1 MSVNVE
7 SDDSYCELH
16 VGNTYYKILLPHATT
31 DYIQGRISGEGQP
44 YEHAMLEDMAS
55 RVQPGQLILD
65 VGANIGNHALYMAMV
80 SGSEVIAFEPNAELC
95 DALRRSIN
103 ENGAGEH
110 MTVRQCAVGAA
121 NGKGRFA
128 EIHVDNLGAQ
138 SVKVGEGDID
148 VITLDSLAFD
158 APVKLVKIDV
168 EGMELDV
175 LRGASKLLE
184 KDRPLIYVECLD
196 EGQFFAVNDHLA
208 ALGYGYWETFNAT
221 PTHLFVPNE
230 QTTPEQLHSRLSH
243 AVAQGIYHTGFQ
255 LHEAQQR
262 LGDANHKYRTA
273 TEKVALYKSQVSDLA
288 ADKLALETDLAA
300 IKQRFDATS
309 ADHRSAADRVAALKA
324 QMEKNLAALDA
335 ARHELNEARNAA
347 SEYGRRLAENEHEL
361 SVRQALSEQAD
372 ATNKERLDDWQ
383 RWAAEL
389 ESRTSAELARVQEET
404 ASVRHQLEEAQAK
417 FQRAVGDNRVLE
429 LRASTLDAELGRVQ
443 AERERVQKQLT
454 SLNAK
459 QANLVS
465 RAEKL
470 SADLNDQRV
479 AQLAAEAEAGRER
492 AHLTAEIKTLR
503 DLSGNQSNDIV
514 RLNAEIAALN
524 TSLADLEDRRIRESA
539 ALRQECDQYA
549 EQCAALRA
557 ERSNQDETI
566 AQLDAEIQRLRDVEE
581 AARRKTAELEEQL
594 AHRLED
600 DVRQN
605 HKIAELASTYD
616 ALNALRERES
626 TDFAQYRADTELMID
641 ALESTAREY
650 TERIDRLTGE
660 LDTLESELARRSET
674 IGKLTTEIESASEL
688 SKQQEQLHTD
698 GLASLQEKI
707 DALQAERGSREA
719 ERQEL
724 RSTLSVQRSESK
736 ASISTLE
743 RIKLD
748 AVRHKVALTEANAHV
763 ERLRQQLIA
772 ANQQVLRTK
781 NTLSF
786 QLGHALIFGTKSW
799 GGFFALPGKLL
810 AIHKL
815 SRQRR
820 HEKSLKGQKTG
831 HARPA
836 VPGISGPRRSE
847 IIEHVADAAR
857 ARLQG
862 LHDDNG
868 QQLAHR
874 MKQLKVAAI
883 MDEFTFGSYDPECN
897 LLQLTPTHWQTELSA
912 FSPDMLFIE
921 SAWRGKDDLWG
932 SKVGHM
938 SQEVV
943 GIVQWC
949 RDHKIPTIFWN
960 KEDPVHFE
968 TFLSTAKLFD
978 FVFTTDIDCIHRYKS
993 ALGHERVYL
1002 LPFAA
1007 QPIVNNPIEKYE
1019 RKDAFCF
1026 AGAYYVRYPERTR
1039 DLGNFIVNLP
1049 EYRPLEI
1056 YDRNYGKNDSSYQ
1069 FPEEYQPFIVGNLPY
1084 SEIDKAYKGYKY
1096 AINLNSIKQS
1106 QSMFARRVF
1115 ELLASNTITVSNFS
1129 RGVRLM
1135 FGDLVVTS
1143 DSGSEIRRRLDALGG
1158 DEAGTRKL
1166 RLAALRKVMREHT
1179 YQDRLAYVISK
1190 VSEEKLPSL
1199 LPQIVVI
1206 GYAKDQVQ
1214 TDRILQSFARQR
1226 YESKTL
1232 VLIVP
1237 EQFSPTGIPDGD
1249 TVRVLSAL
1257 ESDTVTL
1264 PTLASPA
1271 AWLSVMVAD
1280 DHYGEHYLTDLAL
1293 ATRYSNALAIGKV
1306 AQYVW
1311 SSSKGL
1317 SLIRGEAAYKHVQ
1330 SVPARAGI
1338 ARLDTLPSVTLRE
1351 WMREPYT
1358 AQFESDAGFAVD
1370 EFNYCR
1376 SGVALDDA
1384 GRAAV
1389 DDAVM
1394 ADQGL
1399 TLAEIQKRAEAIEPE
1414 KVDSAALPQLR
1425 GGDLAAMLTKA
1436 PANSRVSMVERGGC
1450 LQVDSALPDG
1460 THEYWYADRDFEPSA
1475 LSVDNGHLRF
1485 HLETTPG
1492 LNLQI
1497 TVLFLDAAKTRIG
1510 HVVKAANRNHD
1521 VELPANTAYLRLGLR
1536 VYAGGSARVQ
1546 SLLLGHR
1553 SLLPAD
1559 VFAQGQH
1566 LVLTNHYPSYDDL
1579 YRNGFVHSRVRG
1591 YREHGVRSDVFRF
1604 RAEQMAEYQEFENID
1619 VMTGG
1624 ADVLNRL
1631 LETGRYRSVLVH
1643 FLDEAMWQVL
1653 KQHAD
1658 RMKIVV
1664 WAHGAD
1670 IQSFERRAFL
1680 YDDGEQRTAAAAK
1693 SEKRLAF
1700 WRDVL
1705 NERPSSL
1712 HLVFVSQ
1719 YLATTAME
1727 DLGVVLPN
1735 DAYSVI
1741 HNPIDTRRFNY
1752 VEKDVE
1758 LRKKVLSIRPYAS
1771 KVYGNDLSV
1780 RAILAL
1786 SDKPG
1791 FSEMQFHL
1799 VGDGV
1804 LFDETVEPLRAFPNV
1819 RIERRFLTQREIADL
1834 HKEYG
1839 IFLCPSRMDTQGVSR
1854 DEAMAS
1860 GLVPVTNSVAA
1871 IPEFVDES
1879 CGVLA
1884 PEEDADAIAAGMLAL
1899 AENPDRF
1906 VAMSVEAA
1914 RRVRRQSGHELVIE
1928 REIACFRD

>member
-16 VGNTYYKILLPHATT
+16 VGDTYYRILLPHAKT
-31 DYIQGRISGEGQP
+31 DYIQGRIIGEGRP
-44 YEHAMLEDMAS
+44 YELSMLEDMAS
-55 RVQPGQLILD
+55 RVQPGQLVLD

-95 DALRRSIN
+95 DALRRSID
-103 ENGAGEH
+103 ENGAGDRV
-110 MTVRQCAVGAA
+110 TVRQCAVGAA

-128 EIHVDNLGAQ
+128 EIHLDNIGAQ

-148 VITLDSLAFD
+148 IVTLDSLAFD
-158 APVKLVKIDV
+158 APVKLIKIDV

-184 KDRPLIYVECLD
+184 KHRPLIYVECLD
-196 EGQFFAVNDHLA
+196 ENQFFDVAAHLA
-208 ALGYGYWETFNAT
+208 GLGYGYWETFNAT

-262 LGDANHKYRTA
+262 LGDANKKYRSA
-273 TEKVALYKSQVSDLA
+273 TEQVALYKSRVSDLA
-288 ADKLALETDLAA
+288 ADKLALEADLTVL
-300 IKQRFDATS
+300 KQRFDAVS
-309 ADHRSAADRVAALKA
+309 ADHRSAAERVAGLKS
-324 QMEKNLAALDA
+324 QMEKNLATLDG
-335 ARHELNEARNAA
+335 ARHELTEARDAA
-347 SEYGRRLAENEHEL
+347 SEYERRLTETEHEL
-361 SVRQALSEQAD
+361 AVRQALSAQAE
-372 ATNKERLDDWQ
+372 ASNKERLDDWKQ
-383 RWAAEL
+383 WGADL
-389 ESRTSAELARVQEET
+389 QSRTSAELARLREET
-404 ASVRHQLEEAQAK
+404 ATVRCQLEDAQAK
-417 FQRAVGDNRVLE
+417 FHGAVSDSRVLE
-429 LRASTLDAELGRVQ
+429 MRAATFAAELGRVQ
-443 AERERVQKQLT
+443 ADRERLQKQLT
-454 SLNAK
+454 SLNAR

-465 RAEKL
+465 RSEKL
-470 SADLNDQRV
+470 SADLNEQRI
-479 AQLAAEAEAGRER
+479 AHHAAEVEAGRER
-492 AHLTAEIKTLR
+492 ANLTAEIITLR
-503 DLSGNQSNDIV
+503 ELSVSQSSEIV
-514 RLNAEIAALN
+514 RLNAEIDTLN
-524 TSLADLEDRRIRESA
+524 TSLVNFEDQRVRELA
-539 ALRQECDQYA
+539 ALRQECDEYA
-549 EQCAALRA
+549 EQCVALRV
-557 ERSNQDETI
+557 ERSNRDETI
-566 AQLDAEIQRLRDVEE
+566 TQLGMEMQRLREVEE
-581 AARRKTAELEEQL
+581 AARRNGADLEAQL
-594 AHRLED
+594 AQRLED

-605 HKIAELASTYD
+605 HRIAELASTSD
-616 ALNALRERES
+616 ALSALRERER
-626 TDFAQYRADTELMID
+626 TEFEQYRVDAEITIDTLAAAAREHTDQVARLSGVID
-641 ALESTAREY
+641 A
-650 TERIDRLTGE
+650 
-660 LDTLESELARRSET
+660 LESELARRNET
-674 IGKLTTEIESASEL
+674 IGQLTTEIEAAREL
-688 SKQQEQLHTD
+688 SKQKEQLHAD
-698 GLASLQEKI
+698 GLGSLRQTI
-707 DALQAERGSREA
+707 DALQAERGNLEA
-719 ERQEL
+719 GRQEL
-724 RSTLSVQRSESK
+724 RSTLSVLRSESK
-736 ASISTLE
+736 ASVANLE
-743 RIKLD
+743 RFKLD
-748 AVRHKVALTEANAHV
+748 AVRHKVALTEANAHI
-763 ERLRQQLIA
+763 ERLRQQVIA

-799 GGFFALPGKLL
+799 GGFFALPGKLW

-815 SRQRR
+815 SKQRR
-820 HEKSLKGQKTG
+820 NEKILNGHKTVQ
-831 HARPA
+831 ANPA
-836 VPGISGPRRSE
+836 VPGLSGPRRIE
-847 IIEHVADAAR
+847 IVEHVAEAAR

-912 FSPDMLFIE
+912 FNPDMLFIE

-932 SKVGHM
+932 NKVGHM

-1056 YDRNYGKNDSSYQ
+1056 YDRNYGKNDASYQ

-1143 DSGSEIRRRLDALGG
+1143 DSGAEIRRRLDALGG
-1158 DEAGTRKL
+1158 DDVGTRKL

-1206 GYAKDQVQ
+1206 GYAKDQLQ
-1214 TDRILQSFARQR
+1214 ADRILRSFARQR
-1226 YESKTL
+1226 YEAKTL

-1249 TVRVLSAL
+1249 AVRVLSAL

-1264 PTLASPA
+1264 PTLASSA
-1271 AWLSVMVAD
+1271 AWVSVMVAD

-1306 AQYVW
+1306 AQFVW
-1311 SSSKGL
+1311 SGSKGL
-1317 SLIRGEAAYKHVQ
+1317 SLIRGEVAYTHVR

-1338 ARLDTLPSVTLRE
+1338 ARLDTLPGVTLRE

-1358 AQFESDAGFAVD
+1358 AQFENEASFAVD

-1389 DDAVM
+1389 DDAAM

-1399 TLAEIQKRAEAIEPE
+1399 TLAEIQKRAEAIEAE

-1425 GGDLAAMLTKA
+1425 GSDLASMLTK
-1436 PANSRVSMVERGGC
+1436 PPSNSRVSMVERGGC

-1460 THEYWYADRDFEPSA
+1460 KHEYWYADRDFEPAA
-1475 LSVDNGHLRF
+1475 LSVDNGHFRF

-1497 TVLFLDAAKTRIG
+1497 TVLFLDSTKVRIG

-1536 VYAGGSARVQ
+1536 VYAGGSARIQ

-1579 YRNGFVHSRVRG
+1579 YRNGFVHSRVRA
-1591 YREHGVRSDVFRF
+1591 YRAHGVRSDVFRF
-1604 RAEQMAEYQEFENID
+1604 RAEQMAEYQEFENVD

-1624 ADVLNRL
+1624 AEVLNRL
-1631 LETGRYRSVLVH
+1631 LEAGRYHSVLVH

-1653 KQHAD
+1653 KQYAD

-1664 WAHGAD
+1664 WVHGAD

-1680 YDDGEQRTAAAAK
+1680 YDDAEQRTAAAAK

-1705 NERPSSL
+1705 NERPTSL
-1712 HLVFVSQ
+1712 HLVFVSE

-1727 DLGVVLPN
+1727 DLGVVLPK

-1741 HNPIDTRRFNY
+1741 HNPIDTGRFNY
-1752 VEKDVE
+1752 VEKDAE

-1791 FSEMQFHL
+1791 FNEMQFHL

-1819 RIERRFLTQREIADL
+1819 RIERRFLTQGEISDL

-1871 IPEFVDES
+1871 IPEFVDAT

-1884 PEEDADAIAAGMLAL
+1884 PAEDADAIADAMLAL

-1906 VAMSVEAA
+1906 AAMSVEAA

-1928 REIACFRD
+1928 REIARFRD